1 MRLEPKERLGAPGT
15 PHDMNA
21 LMKHPFFK
29 GIDFNSDLSKLGL
42 KDLLAQTDLFEE
54 DEEEEIEI

>member
-1 MRLEPKERLGAPGT
+1 
-15 PHDMNA
+15 MNA

-29 GIDFNSDLSKLGL
+29 DIDFNSDLSKLGL

-54 DEEEEIEI
+54 DDEEETEI